1 MFKWLFIY
9 WYNVIDSPSNQI
21 SLNLWTY
28 VNLRYFKTKVSS
40 YILYFILSL
49 NNLKFKKLKI
59 FYKVLSFEYF
69 YLRLVNFIIYILIII
84 ASINFIY

>member
-9 WYNVIDSPSNQI
+9 WYNVIDTPSNQI
-21 SLNLWTY
+21 ALNIWTY
-28 VNLRYFKTKVSS
+28 VNLRYFKAKVSS
-40 YILYFILSL
+40 YILYFVLSL

-69 YLRLVNFIIYILIII
+69 YLRLINFIIFFFFFFSIIG
-84 ASINFIY
+84 FIY

>member
-1 MFKWLFIY
+1 MFKWLFLY
-9 WYNVIDSPSNQI
+9 WFNVIDTPSNQI
-21 SLNLWTY
+21 KLNFWSFI
-28 VNLRYFKTKVSS
+28 NLRFFKNRVSS

-69 YLRLVNFIIYILIII
+69 YMRVLYLIIYMCFFFLVL
-84 ASINFIY
+84 SIFI